1 MQWNQTK
8 TPPFRYRV
16 ARTTLTGHFGLDA
29 PSRAAV
35 VSSLAPVVVR
45 MALLWSIATD
55 PEMKQEL
62 ATTRYKPR
70 STADESEIST
80 AMFIFDLL
88 LLLLLLYNHSHR
100 RAPDCR
106 RGPSGRHAAQHVVGE

>member
-1 MQWNQTK
+1 MQSNQKK
-8 TPPFRYRV
+8 TPAFRYRV

-45 MALLWSIATD
+45 MALLWSTATD
-55 PEMKQEL
+55 PALKEEL

-70 STADESEIST
+70 STADECEISI
-80 AMFIFDLL
+80 AIFIFDA
-88 LLLLLLYNHSHR
+88 LLYNHSHR

-106 RGPSGRHAAQHVVGE
+106 RGLSGRHAAQHVVGE